1 MKVYKFDIEFALN
14 NNFSDDRLRKEIK
27 NAADEI
33 GLRSFKYSC
42 ELDKEVI
49 VPEYPIIY
57 YTNVL
62 SFEVYDEDITIN
74 QSALPEKIKSLLGI
88 LGDIGIIKISSSC
101 IDEVVIESVAVKE
114 QSGAIPIKVFVT
126 GVAGKLG
133 HDVIIELAKRG
144 YHGIG
149 SDIAPKYKGIM
160 DDRAITSMPYV
171 GLDITDSSAVER
183 VLTELR
189 PDVVIHC
196 AAWNAVDA
204 AEKEENITTVRDTN
218 ATATRSIADVCKKID
233 AKMVY
238 LSTDYV
244 FSGEGYGLWPA
255 DNDIFDPQ
263 NVYGKTKLEGEQ
275 AVTSIL
281 EKYFIVRTS
290 WMFGI
295 NGDNFVKTMMAI
307 GKRHG
312 EIHVVN
318 DQIGTPTYT
327 FDLARLL
334 VDMIETEKYGI
345 YNATNEGGY
354 VSWYDFTVEILR
366 QAGIDATVIPV
377 STEEYRLSK
386 AKRPLNSR
394 LDKSKLVKAGFDLL
408 PTWQDA
414 LSRYMNKMEAGGG

>member
-1 MKVYKFDIEFALN
+1 MKVYKFAVEFALT
-14 NNFSDDRLRKEIK
+14 NNFTDDRLRKEVK
-27 NAADEI
+27 NATDEI
-33 GLRSFKYSC
+33 VFRSFKYSC

-57 YTNVL
+57 YTNIL
-62 SFEVYDEDITIN
+62 SFEVYDEDITVSH
-74 QSALPEKIKSLLGI
+74 SALTEKIKSLLGM
-88 LGDIGIIKISSSC
+88 LRDSGVIKISTSC
-101 IDEVVIESVAVKE
+101 IDDLVIESVAIKE
-114 QSGAIPIKVFVT
+114 QSGAVPIKVFVT

-160 DDRAITSMPYV
+160 DDTALSSMPYV
-171 GLDITDSSAVER
+171 GLDITDSSSVER

-204 AEKEENITTVRDTN
+204 AEKEENIATVRDTN
-218 ATATRSIADVCKKID
+218 ATATRSIAAVCNKID

-244 FSGEGYGLWPA
+244 LSGEGYGLWPA
-255 DNDIFDPQ
+255 DNDVFEPQ
-263 NVYGKTKLEGEQ
+263 NVYGRTKLEGEQ
-275 AVTSIL
+275 AVAGLL

-295 NGDNFVKTMMAI
+295 NGDNFVKTMIAI

-377 STEEYRLSK
+377 STEEYELSK

-414 LSRYMNKMEAGGG
+414 LRRYINRMETWGR